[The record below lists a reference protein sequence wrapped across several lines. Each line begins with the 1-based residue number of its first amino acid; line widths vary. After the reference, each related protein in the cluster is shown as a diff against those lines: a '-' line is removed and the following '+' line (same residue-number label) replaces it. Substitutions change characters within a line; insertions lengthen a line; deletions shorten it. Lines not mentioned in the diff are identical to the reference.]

1 MVHFFDTGTQCRKA
15 AGNGANKL
23 LIPADVVIL
32 MKSPFRWFT
41 GLFCLLAVSSF
52 SVCAQQAPAP
62 KPDLAGIAHAAI
74 RVADIDKSR
83 DFYAKLGYPEAFAW
97 TQGTK
102 TTQSFVKIN
111 DRQFIELY
119 PLRDAS
125 QPPAFLHVCFESKD
139 IETLNRIYSERGLSP
154 IPVRKAAAG
163 NLLFTMVGPEKQNL
177 EYTQYMPGS
186 KHTLDL
192 GKHLGANRIS
202 EELVAVG
209 IEMQDAA
216 AAREFYE
223 RNLSFVPVPRLDT
236 RQIWFELPGLPSQ
249 QVQIIQHAPGTAFIM
264 YFSVPDLR
272 HAEKQLKALHLTVD
286 KHNNMLTIHDP
297 DGNRIVFVKGKPA

>member
-1 MVHFFDTGTQCRKA
+1 
-15 AGNGANKL
+15 
-23 LIPADVVIL
+23 
-32 MKSPFRWFT
+32 MKTPFRWLVA
-41 GLFCLLAVSSF
+41 GLICLLPVSSLSLF
-52 SVCAQQAPAP
+52 SQQAPAP

-83 DFYAKLGYPEAFAW
+83 DFYAKLGYQEAFAW

-119 PLRDAS
+119 PRRDDT

-139 IETLNRIYSERGLSP
+139 IDTLNHIYSERGLSP
-154 IPVRKAAAG
+154 IAVRKAAAG
-163 NLLFTMVGPEKQNL
+163 NLLFTMVGPEMQNL

-186 KHTLDL
+186 KHTLDQ
-192 GKHLGANRIS
+192 GKHLGANRVS

-209 IEMQDAA
+209 IEMQDTA
-216 AAREFYE
+216 AAREFYL
-223 RNLSFVPVPRLDT
+223 RNLSFVPVPRFDKD
-236 RQIWFELPGLPSQ
+236 QIWFELPGLPSQ
-249 QVQIIQHAPGTAFIM
+249 QVQIIQQGPGTAFLM

-272 HAEKQLKALHLTVD
+272 QAAKQLKALHLAVD
-286 KHNNMLTIHDP
+286 KRKNTLTIQDP
-297 DGNRIVFVKGKPA
+297 DGNRIIFVKGKPA